1 MQLFPKLHSNSSDY
15 LYKFVNSVLPNYP
28 ESFTQEEGEPSEDF
42 KAEIRKYL
50 KENNGAQT
58 AFREKQV
65 EVEYDS
71 GKLQKH
77 A

>member
-1 MQLFPKLHSNSSDY
+1 MF
-15 LYKFVNSVLPNYP
+15 PNYP
-28 ESFTQEEGEPSEDF
+28 ESFTQEEGEPSENF
-42 KAEIRKYL
+42 KAEVRKYL